1 MDAPRLRTRDHRLL
15 WAVATVPP
23 AVWAIHLVFAA
34 AMVRISCSHP
44 DLRWTLYV
52 GTVIP
57 AAVVAGLTAL
67 AVLRRRRA
75 PGADIDGSSEDDQV
89 AFLGYLA
96 VLVGIVNLLL
106 IVAEGVVI
114 PFVSSCA

>member
-1 MDAPRLRTRDHRLL
+1 MDAPRLRAHDHRLL

-23 AVWAIHLVFAA
+23 AVWSIHLIFDA

-44 DLRWTLYV
+44 DLRWTLYA

-57 AAVVAGLTAL
+57 AALVAGLTAL
-67 AVLRRRRA
+67 AVLRLRRS
-75 PGADIDGSSEDDQV
+75 PGGDLDGSSEDDQL

-96 VLVGIVNLLL
+96 VLVGIVSLLL